1 MEHFITHSGCNFCS
15 LRCDSKPVG
24 ENWEGGEDLGD
35 EVKEGPPRELVEP
48 GEVLCDRSQEG
59 EVSRS

>member
-1 MEHFITHSGCNFCS
+1 M
-15 LRCDSKPVG
+15 G

-48 GEVLCDRSQEG
+48 GEFCVIEFKRGKFHGANDQSFLMGVGRNQE
-59 EVSRS
+59 

>member
-1 MEHFITHSGCNFCS
+1 M
-15 LRCDSKPVG
+15 G

-59 EVSRS
+59 EVSQS